1 MMVMQTPAIALLSLL
16 ILAAP
21 RLIQLGGH
29 RFGKFLVDPNF
40 DEQERSADQ
49 LIESTIGREKK
60 NQPWLH
66 RIPPR

>member
-1 MMVMQTPAIALLSLL
+1 MMVMQTAATALLSLVM
-16 ILAAP
+16 LAVP
-21 RLIQLGGH
+21 RLAQLGDHGF
-29 RFGKFLVDPNF
+29 RKFLVDPNF